1 MRSNRQPAP
10 FRAHGFSLVEVLVSM
25 VILVVVIGAVFEQ
38 IDTMHKKSASEA
50 IKLDM
55 GQQAR
60 EFVDQMVHDL
70 HMAGYPNASMYAPG
84 TADSTRIAMGLV
96 SVSPTSIIMEGDVD
110 NDGNVESVQI
120 NYVPADTND
129 PSCPCIRRSS
139 VIKVPGDSLSQPTAA
154 NYTETQ
160 HVFPPGTGDGQAGED
175 LFAFYDGNGNLVP
188 VGSGVDIVS
197 NQALISSIN
206 TVKVNLTLLTNI
218 PDPASGGFMRTSLS
232 GTARLNH

>member
-1 MRSNRQPAP
+1 MRSTRQPAKV
-10 FRAHGFSLVEVLVSM
+10 RAEGFSLLEVLVSM
-25 VILVVVIGAVFEQ
+25 AILVVVIGAVFDQ
-38 IDTMHKKSASEA
+38 INNMHKKSASEA

-55 GQQAR
+55 SQQAR
-60 EFVDQMVHDL
+60 EFVDQMMHDV

-84 TADSTRIAMGLV
+84 TADSTRIAIGLV
-96 SVSPTSIIMEGDVD
+96 SVSPTSLILEGDVD

-120 NYVPADTND
+120 NYVAADPND
-129 PSCPCIRRSS
+129 PNCPCIRRSA
-139 VIKVPGDSLSQPTAA
+139 VIKVPGDSLSQPIAA

-160 HVFPPGTGDGQAGED
+160 HVFPPDQAGED
-175 LFAFYDGNGNLVP
+175 LFAFYDLNGNLVP

-218 PDPASGGFMRTSLS
+218 PDPTSGGFMRTSLS